1 MTDNN
6 GDRISLENCDFNK
19 KKMRI
24 NSPYSLMACE
34 LIGIE
39 QENLFFLSR
48 DEYLKKNQE
57 CQNLNK
63 ELQEERYNH
72 YNSRRRKL
80 IEDAKKKREELLE
93 AKNNIKNRTNYSTNN
108 NKNNHFIN
116 AYSTQNKSFYDRNMK
131 KSSSIG
137 AFEPCGD
144 EGGTSTAIKYERE
157 RLKKLKER
165 QEINIRLQIDYECA
179 MEEIRRKNIEKMK
192 LKEEKEEKKNLKNNI
207 NY

>member
-6 GDRISLENCDFNK
+6 GDRISLDNCDFNK

-39 QENLFFLSR
+39 QEDLFFLSR

-93 AKNNIKNRTNYSTNN
+93 AKNNIKNRTNYNTNN
-108 NKNNHFIN
+108 NNIKNNHFIN
-116 AYSTQNKSFYDRNMK
+116 AYSIQNKSFYGRNMK

-137 AFEPCGD
+137 AFEPCRD
-144 EGGTSTAIKYERE
+144 EGIQVQR
-157 RLKKLKER
+157 
-165 QEINIRLQIDYECA
+165 
-179 MEEIRRKNIEKMK
+179 
-192 LKEEKEEKKNLKNNI
+192 
-207 NY
+207 

>member
-39 QENLFFLSR
+39 QEDLFFLSR
-48 DEYLKKNQE
+48 DEYLKKNQD

-72 YNSRRRKL
+72 FNSRRRKL

-93 AKNNIKNRTNYSTNN
+93 AKNHIKNRTNYSTNN

-157 RLKKLKER
+157 RLKKLKEK
-165 QEINIRLQIDYECA
+165 QEINIRL
-179 MEEIRRKNIEKMK
+179 
-192 LKEEKEEKKNLKNNI
+192 
-207 NY
+207 

>member
-6 GDRISLENCDFNK
+6 VNKVSLDNCDFSK

-34 LIGIE
+34 LIGID
-39 QENLFFLSR
+39 QEDLLFLTK
-48 DEYLKKNQE
+48 DEYIRKNQE

-93 AKNNIKNRTNYSTNN
+93 TKNNIKNRTNYSTNN
-108 NKNNHFIN
+108 NKSFIFN
-116 AYSTQNKSFYDRNMK
+116 GYSTQNKSFYDKNMR
-131 KSSSIG
+131 KSSSMG
-137 AFEPCGD
+137 LFESNLD
-144 EGGTSTAIKYERE
+144 GTSTAIKHERE
-157 RLKKLKER
+157 KLKK
-165 QEINIRLQIDYECA
+165 
-179 MEEIRRKNIEKMK
+179 
-192 LKEEKEEKKNLKNNI
+192 
-207 NY
+207 